1 MDSDRRVQAV
11 RLSDTI
17 LALAFCLL
25 GAALLLARRSFTLS
39 GLTNAAGA
47 ALILYG
53 AVMIWGHFTRDLY
66 RLAFQHGMSLGIFAA
81 SVGVYLL
88 VKNEVS
94 LDLLCLILG
103 AAALADAL
111 SKIEMAVDAR
121 AFGLRIWRVILAVG
135 CLSGVISFL
144 LIVRPWPGPRMTL
157 VIGAALAAS
166 GVLNLITARTTIR
179 ARTRR
184 DPEKESPW
192 GA

>member
-81 SVGVYLL
+81 SVG
-88 VKNEVS
+88 S
-94 LDLLCLILG
+94 
-103 AAALADAL
+103 ALTKA
-111 SKIEMAVDAR
+111 EMFV
-121 AFGLRIWRVILAVG
+121 LPV
-135 CLSGVISFL
+135 
-144 LIVRPWPGPRMTL
+144 
-157 VIGAALAAS
+157 AAS
-166 GVLNLITARTTIR
+166 KTLSPVL
-179 ARTRR
+179 
-184 DPEKESPW
+184 
-192 GA
+192 